1 MAIHKWRDVRARGK
15 LRAQT
20 LAEIDAAVAKEVR
33 SMRALRE
40 ALGLTQAD
48 MAKLASMTQSEVSRF
63 ESRDDHKISSVR
75 EMVEAL
81 GGELEVIAVFRGKR
95 VRVA

>member
-1 MAIHKWRDVRARGK
+1 MAIHKWKDVRARGK
-15 LRAQT
+15 LSADKLAQ
-20 LAEIDAAVAKEVR
+20 IDAEVAEEVR

-48 MAKLASMTQSEVSRF
+48 LAKLANMTQSDVSKF
-63 ESRDDHKISSVR
+63 ENRDDHRISSVR

-81 GGELEVIAVFRGKR
+81 GGELEVVAVFRGKR